1 MIKHILIASLA
12 CFAFL
17 LPSSSVS
24 ARATIDT
31 PVARLQSIDKIT
43 ARTLTFEVKT
53 GSTVKFGSLY
63 IKLQACRRAP
73 DIEKPESAAFMQV
86 WEVTDEGTP
95 QQKAEWVFSG
105 WMFASSPGLSAMDH
119 PIYDVWVLECVAP
132 EPEAVVSE
140 KVEGEALEGEGIV
153 KDAVTPDDPAPASE
167 DDASSE

>member
-1 MIKHILIASLA
+1 MTAHSKFLALA
-12 CFAFL
+12 CAL
-17 LPSSSVS
+17 LCLFPVASM

-31 PVARLQSIDKIT
+31 PVARLKSIDKIT

-53 GSTVKFGSLY
+53 GSTIKFGSMY

-73 DIEKPESAAFMQV
+73 DIEKPESAAFMQI
-86 WEVTDEGTP
+86 WEVTDEGTEK
-95 QQKAEWVFSG
+95 QKANWVFSG

-132 EPEAVVSE
+132 QSENAEMSE

-153 KDAVTPDDPAPASE
+153 EDAVTPDEPAPASNE
-167 DDASSE
+167 TP